1 MRFYSILILIQ
12 LSFADVRAQEKEY
25 IVTKE
30 DDTIYGTI
38 IRGTNYLNPSKVVYK
53 ILDEHG
59 KKHLIN
65 PSEVKTI
72 RSINGVD
79 GNCVIKTIY
88 DKYFIKEIIDGR
100 IKVFQSI
107 ESVIFYLSKDDEEI
121 MLADFGGFG
130 SRKKAHSQ
138 IKTLVKDNAKILSEF
153 DSLKGSEKNILYIIE
168 KYNEFYKTTANNMS
182 N

>member
-12 LSFADVRAQEKEY
+12 LSFAYVKAQEKEY
-25 IVTKE
+25 IVTTE
-30 DDTIYGTI
+30 NDTIYGKI
-38 IRGTNYLNPSKVVYK
+38 IRATKHLNPSKVVYK
-53 ILDEHG
+53 IKDEQG
-59 KKHLIN
+59 KKYLIN

-88 DKYFIKEIIDGR
+88 DKFFIKEIIDGR

-107 ESVIFYLSKDDEEI
+107 ESVIFYLSKDEEEI

-138 IKTLVKDNAKILSEF
+138 IRNLVKDNPQILKEF
-153 DSLKGSEKNILYIIE
+153 DLLKGSEKNILYIIK
-168 KYNEFYKTTANNMS
+168 KYNESYNTITNKQYN
-182 N
+182 